1 VWFGGAPA
9 GVILGVV
16 PFFKKVKK
24 KRRLEI
30 SRNVAPKKKKKKK
43 MTKKDEE
50 DEDFKDQEGHVD
62 IVGGDGGS

>member
-1 VWFGGAPA
+1 VRERGEAEGG
-9 GVILGVV
+9 IIGVV
-16 PFFKKVKK
+16 TGFQKGKK